1 MSYPYPQD
9 RHRDRREKGEQPY
22 KDAKETFT
30 ESAAQ
35 QQAEAEA
42 FGEERAAETEEERT
56 RRQQEAAQQVI
67 ADANESIKRSSAS
80 GDE

>member
-22 KDAKETFT
+22 KDAKETMT

-42 FGEERAAETEEERT
+42 FGEAHAAESEEERAQ
-56 RRQQEAAQQVI
+56 RQQEAAQQAIV
-67 ADANESIKRSSAS
+67 DTNESIKRSSRS
-80 GDE
+80 GNG